1 VLSTSSASIAVRE
14 LSRMAGGSP
23 VIRRQRSTKTA
34 VGRSATAPAL
44 DVEQPG
50 SVCAGIAMR
59 SERTQATF
67 GPFHPAEM
75 VKRSFPRSSLER
87 FAAGRAGCA
96 CAFGPRKTASCLPHA
111 TRCLRDKHRTG
122 GGRRTPQRR
131 RGSPARPRPL
141 TCVIRG
147 RQPSPQDHVTV
158 QVVTESGRAGMQ
170 DIPVAWTIIKTAGSA
185 IAAHGLWLGRA
196 QGF

>member
-1 VLSTSSASIAVRE
+1 LAGQRGVSPPRPRPSQVGTGGSRGATGVHSTSSASIAVRE

-23 VIRRQRSTKTA
+23 VMRRQRSTKTA

-87 FAAGRAGCA
+87 FAAGRAG
-96 CAFGPRKTASCLPHA
+96 
-111 TRCLRDKHRTG
+111 LRMRLRT
-122 GGRRTPQRR
+122 TKN
-131 RGSPARPRPL
+131 
-141 TCVIRG
+141 RG
-147 RQPSPQDHVTV
+147 RQASPQDQVTV

-170 DIPVAWTIIKTAGSA
+170 DIPVAWIIIKRAGSA

-196 QGF
+196 YGF